1 VGGRKVG
8 GVPGGD
14 EALLRPS
21 YKELEGV
28 DRSRLQQGWCSH
40 TPSISSM
47 IESRDRRLCMWLL
60 DFNQCKITMDERGV
74 DQAVD
79 AYITNGPYY
88 PRPPPHL
95 RKPQGA
101 LPDADN
107 PVKLLQLYDD
117 SENWATFE
125 TGTSPPV
132 QSF

>member
-1 VGGRKVG
+1 VDFVLG

-40 TPSISSM
+40 TPSTSSM
-47 IESRDRRLCMWLL
+47 IESRGRRLCMRLL

-95 RKPQGA
+95 RKPQGGA

-117 SENWATFE
+117 SEN
-125 TGTSPPV
+125 
-132 QSF
+132 